1 MNLDHQLTQAAQ
13 TIGLNLPDRQKFQ
26 LLTLL
31 EQLLKWNKSYN
42 LTAIKDPAQALTHH
56 VLDSLSVVPFLIQ
69 QLNNK
74 KRSTRCIQ
82 LIDVGTGAG
91 FPGLPIAIMCPQIE
105 VSLLDSN
112 AKKIRF
118 IQQVAHQIGLKQFN
132 AIHSRVQE
140 HTSNQYDWVI
150 SRAFASTSDM
160 LKMTQHLVV
169 EQGSWLAMKAQD
181 DQLDHLDPSLAVKSE
196 VHPLLVPGLN
206 AKRCLI
212 ELTPIKTT
220 T

>member
-1 MNLDHQLTQAAQ
+1 MNLDHQLTQSAQ
-13 TIGLNLPDRQKFQ
+13 TLGLNVTDRQKVQ

-56 VLDSLSVVPFLIQ
+56 LLDSLSVVPFIKE
-69 QLNNK
+69 QLSNNK
-74 KRSTRCIQ
+74 QSNQSPQ
-82 LIDVGTGAG
+82 LIDVGTGPG
-91 FPGLPIAIMCPQIE
+91 FPGLPIAIMCPQLE

-112 AKKIRF
+112 GKKIRF
-118 IQQVAHQIGLKQFN
+118 IQQVAHKIGLKQIN

-140 HTSNQYDWVI
+140 HKGNRYDWVI

-160 LKMTQHLVV
+160 LKMTQHLLA

-181 DQLDHLDPSLAVKSE
+181 DQLDHLDPSLEVKTEIHSL
-196 VHPLLVPGLN
+196 VVPGLN
-206 AKRCLI
+206 AKRCLL